1 MKRCIVKAD
10 DYGFTEAISL
20 GILKAYREGIVRST
34 AVMINMPA
42 APAALG
48 WLRKAEGLCL
58 GLHINIVVGK
68 PAADPV
74 LIPDLIDEQGVFHSS
89 QFCRAELAAGRDPV
103 PDLNQAVAEVE
114 AQIRRFIA
122 LTGRRPEYLEGH
134 AVRSPHLLEAM
145 ALLAKRYDLPHL
157 SYLEKRDHR
166 LTERPQRAALIYP
179 FYDQGI
185 APATYFTEDLGGIAE
200 LPLSLVTLHPGYLDR
215 EIYQLSSFT
224 DVRIKDLEAATS
236 TEVKAWFASQE
247 ITLIS
252 FRDIIRYE

>member
-1 MKRCIVKAD
+1 MKRCLVKAD

-34 AVMINMPA
+34 GVMVNMPA
-42 APAALG
+42 APGALG
-48 WLRKAEGLCL
+48 WLREAEGLCL

-74 LIPDLIDEQGVFHSS
+74 LIPDLIDEQGDFHSS
-89 QFCRAELAAGRDPV
+89 KMYRAELAAGRDPI
-103 PDLNQAVAEVE
+103 PDLDQAVAEVE

-157 SYLEKRDHR
+157 SYLENRDHR
-166 LTERPQRAALIYP
+166 LTERPQ
-179 FYDQGI
+179 
-185 APATYFTEDLGGIAE
+185 
-200 LPLSLVTLHPGYLDR
+200 
-215 EIYQLSSFT
+215 
-224 DVRIKDLEAATS
+224 
-236 TEVKAWFASQE
+236 
-247 ITLIS
+247 
-252 FRDIIRYE
+252 

>member
-1 MKRCIVKAD
+1 MKRCLVKAD

-34 AVMINMPA
+34 GVMVNMPA

-48 WLRKAEGLCL
+48 WLREAEGLCL

-68 PAADPV
+68 PAADPA
-74 LIPDLIDEQGVFHSS
+74 LIPNLIDEQGVFHSS
-89 QFCRAELAAGRDPV
+89 KMYRAELAAGRDPI
-103 PDLNQAVAEVE
+103 PDLDQAVAEVE

-145 ALLAKRYDLPHL
+145 ALLAKQYDLPHL
-157 SYLEKRDHR
+157 SYLENRDHR
-166 LTERPQRAALIYP
+166 LTERPQRAASIYP
-179 FYDQGI
+179 FYDQGVQ
-185 APATYFTEDLGGIAE
+185 PAAYFTEDLGGIAE

-215 EIYQLSSFT
+215 EIYRMSSFT
-224 DVRIKDLEAATS
+224 DVRIKDLEAATAP
-236 TEVKAWFASQE
+236 EVKAWFAE
-247 ITLIS
+247 KDIALIS
-252 FRDIIRYE
+252 FRDITQY

>member
-1 MKRCIVKAD
+1 MKRCLVKAD

-34 AVMINMPA
+34 GVMVNMPA

-48 WLRKAEGLCL
+48 WLREAEGLCL

-89 QFCRAELAAGRDPV
+89 KMYRAELAAGRDPI
-103 PDLNQAVAEVE
+103 PDLDQAVAEVE

-157 SYLEKRDHR
+157 SYLENCDHR
-166 LTERPQRAALIYP
+166 LTERPQRAASIYP
-179 FYDQGI
+179 FHDQGS
-185 APATYFTEDLGGIAE
+185 AGGVFYRRSRRDRGAAAVAGDAASR
-200 LPLSLVTLHPGYLDR
+200 LS
-215 EIYQLSSFT
+215 
-224 DVRIKDLEAATS
+224 
-236 TEVKAWFASQE
+236 
-247 ITLIS
+247 
-252 FRDIIRYE
+252 